1 MSVLEKKRLWAKEEW
16 LKSQSCIFFS
26 LLSPKTVIGL
36 TISCVRKEEDS
47 QSNENDDQSN
57 RNFPTVDIATLTK
70 RVTHFVL
77 YIYLC
82 DFAKRCPLSF
92 CSNTGIACVQASVAG
107 KKLGDLPSC

>member
-1 MSVLEKKRLWAKEEW
+1 MVMYANEFVWYQQFFKKKIKNIYYRCQFWKKKGCEQKRNDCSLNHAFF
-16 LKSQSCIFFS
+16 FFS

-77 YIYLC
+77 Y
-82 DFAKRCPLSF
+82 
-92 CSNTGIACVQASVAG
+92 VSV
-107 KKLGDLPSC
+107 

>member
-1 MSVLEKKRLWAKEEW
+1 MYANEFVWYQQFFKKKIKNIYYRCQFWKKKVVSKRGMTAV
-16 LKSQSCIFFS
+16 SIMHFFS

-77 YIYLC
+77 YI
-82 DFAKRCPLSF
+82 
-92 CSNTGIACVQASVAG
+92 SV
-107 KKLGDLPSC
+107 

>member
-1 MSVLEKKRLWAKEEW
+1 MNLCGTNNFLKRKLKIFIIDVSFGKKKVVSKRGMTAV
-16 LKSQSCIFFS
+16 SIMHFFS

-77 YIYLC
+77 YI
-82 DFAKRCPLSF
+82 
-92 CSNTGIACVQASVAG
+92 SV
-107 KKLGDLPSC
+107 

>member
-1 MSVLEKKRLWAKEEW
+1 MLMNLCGTNNFLKRKLKIFIIDVSFGKKKVVSKRGMTAV
-16 LKSQSCIFFS
+16 SIMHFFS

-57 RNFPTVDIATLTK
+57 RNFPTVDIASLTK

-77 YIYLC
+77 YI
-82 DFAKRCPLSF
+82 
-92 CSNTGIACVQASVAG
+92 SV
-107 KKLGDLPSC
+107 

>member
-16 LKSQSCIFFS
+16 LQSQSCIFFS

-77 YIYLC
+77 YI
-82 DFAKRCPLSF
+82 SVWF
-92 CSNTGIACVQASVAG
+92 C
-107 KKLGDLPSC
+107 

>member
-16 LKSQSCIFFS
+16 LQSQSCIFFRYFLPKQS
-26 LLSPKTVIGL
+26 LVSQFLVSEK
-36 TISCVRKEEDS
+36 KEEDS

-77 YIYLC
+77 YI
-82 DFAKRCPLSF
+82 SVWF
-92 CSNTGIACVQASVAG
+92 C
-107 KKLGDLPSC
+107 

>member
-77 YIYLC
+77 YI
-82 DFAKRCPLSF
+82 SVWF
-92 CSNTGIACVQASVAG
+92 C
-107 KKLGDLPSC
+107 

>member
-16 LKSQSCIFFS
+16 LQSQSCIFFS
-26 LLSPKTVIGL
+26 LPSPKTVIGL

-77 YIYLC
+77 YI
-82 DFAKRCPLSF
+82 SVWF
-92 CSNTGIACVQASVAG
+92 C
-107 KKLGDLPSC
+107 

>member
-16 LKSQSCIFFS
+16 LQSQSCIFFL

-77 YIYLC
+77 YI
-82 DFAKRCPLSF
+82 SVWF
-92 CSNTGIACVQASVAG
+92 C
-107 KKLGDLPSC
+107 

>member
-1 MSVLEKKRLWAKEEW
+1 MLMNLCGTNNFLKRKLKIFIIDVSFGKKKVVSKRGMTAV
-16 LKSQSCIFFS
+16 SIMHFFS

-77 YIYLC
+77 YI
-82 DFAKRCPLSF
+82 
-92 CSNTGIACVQASVAG
+92 SV
-107 KKLGDLPSC
+107 

>member
-1 MSVLEKKRLWAKEEW
+1 MLMNLSGTKNFLKRKLKIFIIDVSFGKKKVVSKRGMTAV
-16 LKSQSCIFFS
+16 SIMHFFS

-77 YIYLC
+77 YI
-82 DFAKRCPLSF
+82 
-92 CSNTGIACVQASVAG
+92 SV
-107 KKLGDLPSC
+107 